1 MSLRWIILL
10 IASLVLLVALWNT
23 PQNIF
28 PNNLDRTNSDDA
40 VGSKSQINTDP
51 LSIER
56 MRSAS
61 YPGSQLVIEQ
71 ELGRSGAH
79 TEYIVSYRSEG
90 LKIYA
95 LLTVPVGEQP
105 AQGWP
110 VIIFNH
116 GYIPPTEYRTN
127 ERYVAYVNGFANQG
141 YVVLKPG
148 YRGHGSSEGK
158 PEGAYFS
165 PAYTVDVLNA
175 IGAMKQ
181 YAEADPNRIGMWG
194 HSLGGNIT
202 QRALVLSPDIKAAVI
217 WGGVVGSYRDMY
229 SLWFNRRRTTNE
241 ASLQQQ
247 QQWRMTRSRFSQLH
261 GTPESNPEFWNTID
275 PTSYLR
281 YQTAPVQLHH
291 TRGDETVTYQLSEA
305 YATKL
310 TEENKPHELY
320 LYEGDDHNVSQNF
333 STALQRSVAFFDRY
347 LK

>member
-1 MSLRWIILL
+1 M
-10 IASLVLLVALWNT
+10 
-23 PQNIF
+23 
-28 PNNLDRTNSDDA
+28 
-40 VGSKSQINTDP
+40 NTDP

-56 MRSAS
+56 MRSVS
-61 YPGSQLVIEQ
+61 YPGSQLVVEQ

-90 LKIYA
+90 LRIYA
-95 LLTVPVGEQP
+95 LLTVPVGERP

-141 YVVLKPG
+141 YVVLKPD

-175 IGAMKQ
+175 IGAMKK
-181 YAEADPNRIGMWG
+181 YPEADPNRIGMWG

-261 GTPESNPEFWNTID
+261 GTPETNPEFWNAID

-305 YATKL
+305 YAAKL
-310 TEENKPHELY
+310 TEENKLHELY